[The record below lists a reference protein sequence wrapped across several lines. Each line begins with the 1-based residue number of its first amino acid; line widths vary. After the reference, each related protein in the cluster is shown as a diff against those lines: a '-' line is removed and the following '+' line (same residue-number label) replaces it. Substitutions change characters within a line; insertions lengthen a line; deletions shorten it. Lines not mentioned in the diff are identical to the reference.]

1 MELNLKSYTQL
12 YILHKPSDKYLDPN
26 PHSRSTKIVHII
38 GALTTRDDF
47 FYTNKIRYV
56 RL

>member
-1 MELNLKSYTQL
+1 MELNLKSYAQL
-12 YILHKPSDKYLDPN
+12 YMLHKPSGKHLYPN

-56 RL
+56 RS